1 MSIAMRCLPRL
12 RMMRFW
18 VAPLPADRLYGFGL
32 RILPPRPFPG
42 ADASTTVAGTG
53 FSTVAWQEMSMAMR
67 CLPRLR
73 MMRLWGPATDA
84 GTVGA
89 ASGKG
94 ITLFVMSGD
103 CTSQP
108 PSQVQSL
115 AARDVANRA
124 VRSRAIRG
132 SGQPLSPW
140 GPLSIQ

>member
-1 MSIAMRCLPRL
+1 
-12 RMMRFW
+12 
-18 VAPLPADRLYGFGL
+18 
-32 RILPPRPFPG
+32 
-42 ADASTTVAGTG
+42 
-53 FSTVAWQEMSMAMR
+53 MAMR

-115 AARDVANRA
+115 AAHDVANRA
-124 VRSRAIRG
+124 VRSVAPGLAWLYAFQLARSPKNAQPYRG
-132 SGQPLSPW
+132 QERES
-140 GPLSIQ
+140 